1 MDRINYMTRQEKI
14 EYIDQFISVRRFSL
28 TDRELDKLIIFVDK
42 RDQLNG
48 KTKINTGIETKKWS
62 SDGRYDE
69 RIDHEITYVF
79 DQTGVYF
86 IDLQKVF
93 WDGIEESCERIEIRN
108 VRQILIWVDWI
119 QR

>member
-1 MDRINYMTRQEKI
+1 MDRIYNMTRQEKI
-14 EYIDQFISVRRFSL
+14 DYIDQFISVKRFNL
-28 TDRELDKLIIFVDK
+28 TDHELDKLITFVDK

-69 RIDHEITYVF
+69 RTDHEITYVF
-79 DQTGVYF
+79 DQTGVF
-86 IDLQKVF
+86 FKDLQKVF
-93 WDGIEESCERIEIRN
+93 WDGIEERSEIIEIRN
-108 VRQILIWVDWI
+108 VRQMLIWVDWF